1 MSEQSQTNIKFQR
14 ELENLLPDNNA
25 KEISAADVRSIV
37 TSNYQPQMIWSG
49 IFDSGNSNAL
59 SIYRTSYV
67 NPNYF
72 RDLWVL
78 TDPGAGLT
86 PGSYS
91 NQVLNPDNS
100 YLGYNFASNGG
111 NSGGAVFNLEVSATG
126 VVSSFTVV
134 ENGYGWIGQGW
145 VGGSPSSTGQT
156 GTFNLPGASTQPV
169 IKYVGPMSFLADT
182 KRDIYVQLSVNSS
195 NNNFEDHTKV
205 NTMIAGSSNPV
216 PNANLNGFNSSSNCL
231 GFIATNQIHAINN
244 TFTYNEQNSTQTG
257 YTQQAATFWRIAQ

>member
-49 IFDSGNSNAL
+49 FFDSTNTTGGSV
-59 SIYRTSYV
+59 YRTSYA

-72 RDLWVL
+72 RNLWVL

-86 PGSYS
+86 PGSYT
-91 NQVLNPDNS
+91 NQVLSPDNS
-100 YLGYNFASNGG
+100 YLSYNFANNGG

-134 ENGYGWIGQGW
+134 ENGYGWIGEGW
-145 VGGSPSSTGQT
+145 TNGFPSSTGQT
-156 GTFNLPGASTQPV
+156 GTFSLAGASTQPV
-169 IKYVGPMSFLADT
+169 MKYVGPMYFAVDT
-182 KRDIYVQLSVNSS
+182 KRDIYAQLSVNSI

-205 NTMIAGSSNPV
+205 NTMIASSSLPI
-216 PNANLNGFNSSSNCL
+216 PNFNLNGWISSGNNI
-231 GFIATNQIHAINN
+231 GMVATNQIQILNN
-244 TFTYNEQNSTQTG
+244 TWVYNSQNSTQTG
-257 YTQQAATFWRIAQ
+257 YSQQAASIWRIAQ